1 MSDKKHEVEKNGLL
15 TPESM
20 NFVPKRWGYEVWIIN
35 TEKYCGKILFIKKG
49 HQCSF
54 HEHKIKDEVLYIRE
68 GKCEF
73 RIHDP
78 SIHEKNEEDTFIL
91 ESGDA
96 WHVKPGVIHQMT
108 ALSDVEIFEI
118 STQHFDS
125 DSYRK
130 EQGKG

>member
-1 MSDKKHEVEKNGLL
+1 MSDKKQEVAKKGLL
-15 TPESM
+15 TPENM

-78 SIHEKNEEDTFIL
+78 SIHEENEEDTFIL

-96 WHVKPGVIHQMT
+96 WHVVPGVVHQMT